1 MRPTA
6 VPAKAVTPHRDFVTP
21 APKCWSGGSKI
32 GISAHKGKAMLLRT
46 IGKGIL
52 VYLIIAASWAAIALG
67 DVMPAVPPA
76 PTGLSARQIA
86 ILLKVED
93 PTFYQHHGLSLADGQ
108 GFATISSAVA
118 SQVFL
123 SGRSQDGI
131 EGALQALYRGV
142 FNCCKHVDFGRDV
155 MALVLNARLSKD
167 QQLALYVSEVYMGR
181 NRGGQV
187 KGLASAAQSYFGK
200 PLAQLT
206 EPEFIGLV
214 AMIKAPN
221 LYHPISNPAA
231 HAQRAARIQA
241 LVDGK
246 CKPAGWFDTSY
257 TQCAR

>member
-1 MRPTA
+1 MTL
-6 VPAKAVTPHRDFVTP
+6 K
-21 APKCWSGGSKI
+21 
-32 GISAHKGKAMLLRT
+32 M
-46 IGKGIL
+46 IGKGML
-52 VYLIIAASWAAIALG
+52 VFLACLLAHLIIAACWAAVSLSDAMSN
-67 DVMPAVPPA
+67 MPTAA
-76 PTGLSARQIA
+76 IGLSERQIA

-93 PTFYQHHGLSLADGQ
+93 PTFYQHPGLSLAEGQ
-108 GFATISSAVA
+108 GLATISSAVA

-123 SGRSQDGI
+123 SGRSLGGI
-131 EGALQALYRGV
+131 EGALQTLYRGV
-142 FNCCKHVDFGRDV
+142 FNCCKQVDFGRDV

-167 QQLALYVSEVYMGR
+167 RQLALYVSEVYMGT

-187 KGLASAAQSYFGK
+187 NGLASAAQSYLGK
-200 PLAQLT
+200 PLAQLA

-221 LYHPISNPAA
+221 RYHPISHPAA

-257 TQCAR
+257 TQCAP